1 MVIFLH
7 LQEKVPT
14 LIAIDS
20 AACSADPDQISRR
33 LNQLVCM
40 YTFCL
45 SLINS
50 CLAGQELNV
59 DIYNEVLGF
68 CPWVDESLCSKSP
81 VFASRQ
87 QASFASHLINVNYN
101 KTNTFSIYCLV
112 SLYLKLF
119 IGVLKGF
126 NILIGSALHSIPTLT
141 VFINFFTLILWLPG
155 LVMFL
160 NMLYMLEYHYISL
173 IC

>member
-1 MVIFLH
+1 MPYLLEGYSSLCQKALLYLVESYMLWKVNNPYPFMVIFLH

-112 SLYLKLF
+112 SL
-119 IGVLKGF
+119 
-126 NILIGSALHSIPTLT
+126 
-141 VFINFFTLILWLPG
+141 
-155 LVMFL
+155 
-160 NMLYMLEYHYISL
+160 
-173 IC
+173 